1 MTEGSPQE
9 KAPERPSGRLPSRSV
24 PMEPAQEAWTV
35 ERLVGPQAAP
45 PARRP
50 RGPPRAPRDLYV
62 IVARF
67 WVGGRST
74 PPVRRAAPLLAL
86 RKGDS
91 VRTKV

>member
-67 WVGGRST
+67 WVGGRNT

-91 VRTKV
+91 KD